1 MTSYFEISGHIVE
14 CSTDDNTLL
23 PSSISMVSVAERPE
37 RGRNS
42 AMNENFSSRTS
53 VRGRT
58 RADIHRETQKFLI
71 DFYMVPFRNFR
82 PSDLKAPL
90 GAGLRNARDQQIR
103 MLDFYEYLS
112 G

>member
-14 CSTDDNTLL
+14 CSIDDDTSH

-53 VRGRT
+53 ARGRT
-58 RADIHRETQKFLI
+58 RADIHRETQRFLW
-71 DFYMVPFRNFR
+71 DFYTIPFRNFR
-82 PSDLKAPL
+82 PWDLKSPV
-90 GAGLRNARDQQIR
+90 GAGLRNAKDQQDR
-103 MLDFYEYLS
+103 MLEFYEYLS
-112 G
+112 D